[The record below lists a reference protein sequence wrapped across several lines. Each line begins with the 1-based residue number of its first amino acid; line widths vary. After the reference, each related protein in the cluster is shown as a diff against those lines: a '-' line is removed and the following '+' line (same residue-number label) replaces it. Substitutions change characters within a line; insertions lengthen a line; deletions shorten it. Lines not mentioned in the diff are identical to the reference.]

1 MKMRIFVPCA
11 LIAGLSANT
20 ALAQTKFDQQCGT
33 ASWYELTSRTANGE
47 TANPD
52 GLTAA
57 HKSLPFGSLVKVEN
71 LENGRTL
78 ILRINDR
85 GPYIGKRIIDV
96 SREAANRLG
105 FKNKGIARVRIAMA
119 DPGASKQPPACS

>member
-11 LIAGLSANT
+11 MALALSASST
-20 ALAQTKFDQQCGT
+20 LAQSRFDQQCGT
-33 ASWYELTSRTANGE
+33 ASWYELTSKTANGE

-57 HKSLPFGSLVKVEN
+57 HKSLPFGTLVRVEN
-71 LENGRTL
+71 LENGRSLT
-78 ILRINDR
+78 LRINDR
-85 GPYIGKRIIDV
+85 GPYIGGRIIDV

-105 FKNKGIARVRIAMA
+105 FKQKGIARVRVAMA
-119 DPGASKQPPACS
+119 DPGARQTPRACS